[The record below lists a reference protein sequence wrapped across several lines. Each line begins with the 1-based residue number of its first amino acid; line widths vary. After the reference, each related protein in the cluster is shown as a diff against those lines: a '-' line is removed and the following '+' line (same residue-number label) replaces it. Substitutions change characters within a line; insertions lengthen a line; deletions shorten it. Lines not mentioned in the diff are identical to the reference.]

1 MMKKIIGIC
10 TQIEEVSEK
19 YVSEI
24 VALRNDPKFNK
35 YLFQSELTVDNQ
47 VKWIENNKRKG
58 DNTNFVILDKNDSF
72 KGTISIYDI
81 QNNRGE
87 FGRFI
92 ATNSI
97 NAVEAEYLLL
107 KFSFETLKLDSV
119 FCQTNIENTSVWQMH
134 FKLGFQTIKNIET
147 FVGDNHQ
154 IKVDAVFQEISK
166 DQFQKF
172 DYQPIF
178 SLINKINAIT

>member
-1 MMKKIIGIC
+1 MDRIKGIC
-10 TQIEEVSEK
+10 TQLVEVSVK

-24 VALRNDPKFNK
+24 VALRNDSNFNK
-35 YLFQSELTVDNQ
+35 YLFQSELTFDNQ

-58 DNTNFVILDKNDSF
+58 DNINFVILDKNDSF

-107 KFSFETLKLDSV
+107 KFSFDNLMLDRI

-134 FKLGFQTIKNIET
+134 TKLGFQSIKNIEI
-147 FVGDNHQ
+147 FVGDNHLT
-154 IKVDAVFQEISK
+154 KVEAVVQEISK

>member
-1 MMKKIIGIC
+1 MVKVKGVC
-10 TQIEEVSEK
+10 TQLEEVSLN
-19 YVSEI
+19 YIADI
-24 VALRNDPKFNK
+24 VHLRNDSKYNK
-35 YLFQSELTVDNQ
+35 YLFQSELTVENQ
-47 VKWIENNKRKG
+47 LKWIENNKRKG
-58 DNTNFVILDKNDSF
+58 DNFNFVILDKNDSF

-107 KFSFETLKLDSV
+107 KFSFENLKLESV
-119 FCQTNIENTSVWQMH
+119 FCQTNIDNSSVWQMH
-134 FKLGFQTIKNIET
+134 SKLGFSTLKNIET

-154 IKVDAVFQEISK
+154 TKVEAVLQEISI
-166 DQFQKF
+166 DQFQNF

-178 SLINKINAIT
+178 NLINKINSIT